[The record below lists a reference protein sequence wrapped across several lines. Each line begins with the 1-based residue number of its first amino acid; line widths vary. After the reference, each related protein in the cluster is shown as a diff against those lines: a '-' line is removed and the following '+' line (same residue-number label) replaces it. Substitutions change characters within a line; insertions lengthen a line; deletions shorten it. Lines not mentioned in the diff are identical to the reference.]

1 MMYKK
6 KQYIITFLIIDSVSN
21 LMRTVTMRLFRVF
34 GMQETA

>member
-6 KQYIITFLIIDSVSN
+6 KQYIITFLIIDSVNN

>member
-1 MMYKK
+1 MMYMKNN
-6 KQYIITFLIIDSVSN
+6 TSSLFLIIDSVNN